1 MASFQKG
8 TMALRPVRLKSSSMK
23 SSATSQKYSWP
34 GREQNQAIHV
44 REDVGV
50 EDAGDDDDELIT
62 IGNENTR
69 YRIPRPVADVRL
81 ACGDPA
87 AAVAENCG

>member
-1 MASFQKG
+1 
-8 TMALRPVRLKSSSMK
+8 MALSPVRLKSSSMK

-50 EDAGDDDDELIT
+50 EDAGEGDDELII
-62 IGNENTR
+62 IGNGNTR
-69 YRIPRPVADVRL
+69 YRIPRPAADVRL

>member
-1 MASFQKG
+1 
-8 TMALRPVRLKSSSMK
+8 MALSPVRLKSSSIK

-50 EDAGDDDDELIT
+50 EEAGEGDDKLIS

-69 YRIPRPVADVRL
+69 YRIPHPAADVRL
-81 ACGDPA
+81 ACGDPV
-87 AAVAENCG
+87 AAVAEDCG

>member
-1 MASFQKG
+1 
-8 TMALRPVRLKSSSMK
+8 MALSPVRLKSSSIK

-50 EDAGDDDDELIT
+50 EDAGEGDDKLIS

-69 YRIPRPVADVRL
+69 YRIPRPAADVRL

-87 AAVAENCG
+87 AAVAEDCG